1 MGLKI
6 HLRTQEDFMK
16 KIAIIGS
23 PGSGKTTLAA
33 GLFYHLK
40 MMAEHVE
47 MVPELI
53 KYKVYKNINFEL
65 EGFDILNTLEQKE
78 FEEIFE
84 SENAKNQIDFII
96 CEAPLCNGYFY
107 SSFYQKQLE
116 FPILKK
122 IAESK
127 INTYDLMIFVERS
140 PEAEYV
146 SFGRKES
153 FEQARKLEIH
163 ITEHLKELGYNK
175 PIIRVNQATPI
186 KDILNMISVHVGY
199 KKQGE
204 E

>member
-1 MGLKI
+1 M
-6 HLRTQEDFMK
+6 

-40 MMAEHVE
+40 ILGEHVE

-53 KYKVYKNINFEL
+53 KYKVYKDIDFKV

-78 FEEIFE
+78 FEELFE
-84 SENAKNQIDFII
+84 SDNAKSQIDYII

-107 SSFYQKQLE
+107 SSFYDKKLE

-122 IAESK
+122 IAENK
-127 INTYDLMIFVERS
+127 INSYDLMIFVERTPAS
-140 PEAEYV
+140 EYV

-153 FEQARKLEIH
+153 FEEAKKLEEH
-163 ITEHLKELGYNK
+163 ITQKLAELGYNK
-175 PIIRVNQATPI
+175 KLMRVNQSTSI
-186 KDILNMISVHVGY
+186 TEILQAIGF
-199 KKQGE
+199 KPQE
-204 E
+204 

>member
-1 MGLKI
+1 
-6 HLRTQEDFMK
+6 MK

-40 MMAEHVE
+40 IMGEHVE

-84 SENAKNQIDFII
+84 TENAKNQIDFII

-107 SSFYQKQLE
+107 ASFYQKQLE
-116 FPILKK
+116 YPILKK

-127 INTYDLMIFVERS
+127 INSYDLMIFVERT

-153 FEQARKLEIH
+153 FEQARTLEIH
-163 ITEHLKELGYNK
+163 ITEQIKELGYNK
-175 PIIRVNQATPI
+175 PIIRVNQSTSI
-186 KDILNMISVHVGY
+186 EEILKTIGIHVGY
-199 KKQGE
+199 NNQGE
-204 E
+204 K

>member
-1 MGLKI
+1 
-6 HLRTQEDFMK
+6 MK

-33 GLFYHLK
+33 GLFYHIK
-40 MMAEHVE
+40 IMGEHVE

-84 SENAKNQIDFII
+84 TDKAKEQIDYII

-107 SSFYQKQLE
+107 SSFYNKQLE

-122 IAESK
+122 IAQSK
-127 INTYDLMIFVERS
+127 INTYDLMIFVERT
-140 PEAEYV
+140 PESEYV

-153 FEQARKLEIH
+153 FEQAKKLEDH
-163 ITEHLKELGYNK
+163 ITDKMAELGYTK
-175 PIIRVNQATPI
+175 KVIRVNQNTSI
-186 KDILNMISVHVGY
+186 NEILKEIGLDLNKL
-199 KKQGE
+199 KKE
-204 E
+204 

>member
-1 MGLKI
+1 M
-6 HLRTQEDFMK
+6 

-33 GLFYHLK
+33 GLFYNLK
-40 MMAEHVE
+40 ILGEHVE

-78 FEEIFE
+78 FEELFE
-84 SENAKNQIDFII
+84 SETAKNQIDYVI

-107 SSFYQKQLE
+107 SSFYDKQLE

-122 IAESK
+122 IAQSK
-127 INTYDLMIFVERS
+127 INTYDVMIFVERS

-153 FEQARKLEIH
+153 FDQARKLEAH
-163 ITEHLKELGYNK
+163 ITDKMTELGFTK
-175 PIIRVNQATPI
+175 KVIRVTQATPI
-186 KDILNMISVHVGY
+186 SEILESIGL
-199 KKQGE
+199 KTLKGKE
-204 E
+204 